1 MGVLLNGR
9 WTDGEL
15 PQETGGRGQFQRIES
30 RFRERVSADGSS
42 RFPAEGGRYHLY
54 VSHSCPWAHRTLIYR
69 ALKKLDGAISVAYAL
84 PGLKQQG
91 WCFDH
96 DPRFPDCTADT
107 VNGFHYLHEAYT
119 ASDANY
125 SGKVTVP
132 ALWDTKA
139 GRIINNESSEIIRM
153 LNSEFNAFT
162 DQTTDYYPPAL
173 RTEIDAINERVY
185 RTVNNGVYRCGF
197 AKSQAA
203 YEEAYDRLFAT
214 LDDLEVRLSEQRYLL
229 GDQLTEADWRLY
241 PTLVRF
247 DVAYFSIFKC
257 NKKRIAD
264 YPSLSNY
271 MRELYSVPG
280 IAATTK
286 PRYYVINYYAILKLN
301 PTGVIPKGTPVDLGQ
316 PHDRASIAA

>member
-15 PQETGGRGQFQRIES
+15 PQETGGRGQFQRVES

-42 RFPAEGGRYHLY
+42 RFPAEAGRYHLY

-91 WCFDH
+91 WCFDR

-107 VNGFHYLHEAYT
+107 VNGFHHLHEAYT

-132 ALWDTKA
+132 ALWDKKA

-153 LNSEFNAFT
+153 LNREFNAFT
-162 DQTTDYYPPAL
+162 DQATDYYPTAL

-203 YEEAYDRLFAT
+203 YEEAYDDLFAT
-214 LDDLEVRLSEQRYLL
+214 LDDLEVRLSQQRYLL
-229 GDQLTEADWRLY
+229 GNQLTEADWRLY

-271 MRELYSVPG
+271 MRELYAVPG

-286 PRYYVINYYAILKLN
+286 PRHYVINYYSILKLN
-301 PTGVIPKGTPVDLGQ
+301 PSGVIPKGTPVDLGQ
-316 PHDRASIAA
+316 PHDRAKIAA